1 MRAALY
7 RYSALFA
14 AIPLVC
20 GPILGWAVVASVGA
34 GPAPFYLAALLAWL
48 YHSFTM
54 PTPSSFRSPA
64 GAAAHGSYA
73 ADDSLAG
80 LALTPG
86 SQIAYNGAYWLS
98 SID

>member
-1 MRAALY
+1 MSELAEGEAA
-7 RYSALFA
+7 
-14 AIPLVC
+14 
-20 GPILGWAVVASVGA
+20 A
-34 GPAPFYLAALLAWL
+34 GGRSQYKPSFDFMDSLAWRLMAAPF
-48 YHSFTM
+48 HCVFSFTM

-73 ADDSLAG
+73 MDDSLAG